1 MTYRRILVPF
11 DGSRH
16 SKKALD
22 EAIGLARLTGGTIYL
37 CTVIYIGN
45 VVPPGSLLGLV
56 KSASKGEL
64 QKRLLRSAKAE
75 AEKLEKAQVSYC
87 KSKGV
92 KAYYKIVIDGNVADE
107 ILGIAK
113 KTSIDIIVIGS
124 QGLHGIGKVKSL
136 GSVSRKVS
144 ELASCPVLIVR

>member
-22 EAIGLARLTGGTIYL
+22 EALGLARLTGGTIYL
-37 CTVIYIGN
+37 CTVIYIGS

-75 AEKLEKAQVSYC
+75 AVKLQKAQLSYC

-92 KAYYKIVIDGNVADE
+92 KAYHKIVIDGNVAEE
-107 ILGIAK
+107 ILVIAK
-113 KTSIDIIVIGS
+113 RTSIDIIVIGS

-144 ELASCPVLIVR
+144 ELATCPVLIVR